1 MISKLKYFSLFLSLL
16 CSLTLTGLS
25 LIFAVFL
32 TVHSQLRT
40 QLYIYLTVLMPSG
53 EAISL
58 IAMLFCSF
66 LAGAVVS
73 LKLYKGEFTVM
84 AIFDA
89 IIKLFLSIFVV
100 NIIFEIKLLLA
111 FPIISA
117 VYLVASIILAIPSK
131 QTIFHDKQT
140 KPDQ

>member
-32 TVHSQLRT
+32 TVQLQLRT

-53 EAISL
+53 EAVSL
-58 IAMLFCSF
+58 IAMLFCAF
-66 LAGAVVS
+66 LTGVLVS
-73 LKLYKGEFTVM
+73 ARLYKGEFTVM
-84 AIFDA
+84 EVFDA
-89 IIKLFLSIFVV
+89 VIKLFLSIFVTMV
-100 NIIFEIKLLLA
+100 IFEVKLLLA
-111 FPIISA
+111 FTIISA

>member
-32 TVHSQLRT
+32 TVQLQLRT

-53 EAISL
+53 EAVSL
-58 IAMLFCSF
+58 IVMLFCAF
-66 LAGAVVS
+66 LTGVLVS
-73 LKLYKGEFTVM
+73 TRLYKGEFTIM
-84 AIFDA
+84 AVFDA
-89 IIKLFLSIFVV
+89 VIKLFLSIFVTMV
-100 NIIFEIKLLLA
+100 IFEVKLLLA
-111 FPIISA
+111 FTIISA